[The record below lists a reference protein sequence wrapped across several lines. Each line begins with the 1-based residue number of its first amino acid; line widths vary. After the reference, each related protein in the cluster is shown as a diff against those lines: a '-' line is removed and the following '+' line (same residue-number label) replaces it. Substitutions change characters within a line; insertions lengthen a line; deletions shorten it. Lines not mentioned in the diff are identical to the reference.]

1 MPPTF
6 AAITRDGYVL
16 SNDPSTLSIDTIF
29 AWLTNEAYWSL
40 GRSRETIDTAIS
52 NSHLYGVVSPEGATI
67 ACTRVVTDEA
77 TFAWIADVFVASE
90 LRGRGIGT
98 WMVGEVAEFW
108 LEVGVKR
115 ILLAT
120 KDAHEVYKKVGFAP
134 LASPERFMEIDR
146 RHDF

>member
-1 MPPTF
+1 
-6 AAITRDGYVL
+6 
-16 SNDPSTLSIDTIF
+16 
-29 AWLTNEAYWSL
+29 
-40 GRSRETIDTAIS
+40 
-52 NSHLYGVVSPEGATI
+52 
-67 ACTRVVTDEA
+67 
-77 TFAWIADVFVASE
+77 
-90 LRGRGIGT
+90 
-98 WMVGEVAEFW
+98 MVGEVAEFW